1 MSRRAIAGLV
11 ACLLALV
18 VAGVG
23 CGGSDSEKGDTGTQA
38 AGTQASGA
46 KRMRLG
52 VSMIDLSNPFFV
64 SMRDAGTKAA
74 ADYGVDATWQS
85 ADGSVEKQI
94 GVVENFIAQKMD
106 AILINAVDDKAIQPV
121 LDKAKAANIPVI
133 MMANDVKDPYPYKT
147 LYPDYD
153 NMAMQAKVL
162 ATWLGGKGDVALL
175 IGSRGNS
182 VSDARE
188 AGFMDTMKADFPDI
202 DVVAQLATNWDAAKG
217 ADVAQTMLNQHP
229 DLQGVSCVTDPPCL
243 AAMTV
248 AKAQGKS
255 DVKWVSYDGDF
266 AMHPALEDGTLLMD
280 VLTGAE
286 RVGYWNIALAAR
298 ILKGSQFPKTVYLPT
313 FFVSAEKT
321 GKEIQAKGLTDY
333 QFITPEQA
341 KVEATNYKEQFGP
354 QADDKSL
361 DQGQKGRVK

>member
-1 MSRRAIAGLV
+1 
-11 ACLLALV
+11 
-18 VAGVG
+18 
-23 CGGSDSEKGDTGTQA
+23 
-38 AGTQASGA
+38 
-46 KRMRLG
+46 MRLG

-64 SMRDAGTKAA
+64 SMRDAGVKAA
-74 ADYGVDATWQS
+74 EDYGVDATFQS
-85 ADGSVEKQI
+85 ADGSLEKQI

-106 AILINAVDDKAIQPV
+106 AILINAVDDKGIQPA
-121 LDKAKAANIPVI
+121 LDKAKAAGIPVI

-188 AGFMDTMKADFPDI
+188 AGFMDTMKADYPGI
-202 DVVAQLATNWDAAKG
+202 NVVAQLATNWDAAKG
-217 ADVAQTMLNQHP
+217 ADVTQTLLNQHP
-229 DLQGVSCVTDPPCL
+229 DLNGISCVTDPPCL
-243 AAMTV
+243 AAMTT
-248 AKAQGKS
+248 AKAQGKN
-255 DVKWVSYDGDF
+255 DVSWVSYDGDF
-266 AMHPALEDGTLLMD
+266 AMHPALNDGTLLMD

-298 ILKGSQFPKTVYLPT
+298 ILNGSKFPKTVYLPT
-313 FFVSAEKT
+313 FFVSSEKV
-321 GKEIQAKGLTDY
+321 GKELQAKGLTDY
-333 QFITPEQA
+333 KFITPEQA

-354 QADDKSL
+354 QAPDKSL